1 MSQEE
6 KKRRRH
12 FIEPMTEIKTPEQR
26 AEAERDLALQKRRLR
41 KFISDRTDSGS
52 REERN
57 PQQNPAEAISVGW
70 QLNPQVFWRVG
81 MIPENNPASAQMPQY
96 PPLQG
101 AMEVSNSY
109 LLGTEAALQ
118 TAMMPASIVTA
129 EPASVVSSDGP
140 VPLDLVKIMKK
151 RYAMCVMDGELYVW
165 GDGYY
170 HLMSQNK
177 MESLIWLTC
186 EKELEECGSRRILTG
201 TYQLLLVDPSLQ
213 VSRLNMPDNLIN
225 FRNGLYRLDDGA
237 FLQHTPAVFTTYTL
251 QCDYQPM
258 GVCPVFDKFLYDIT
272 GGDPELIARIWEVIG
287 CCLSPEDIKA
297 IVVLQGVQNS
307 GKSVTCNIIDAL
319 FPESAKKAFSVH
331 VLGGQF
337 TEMVFKDKA
346 FCVSADLA
354 GEPLS
359 QTAVG
364 SLKRLS
370 GRDVISSDVKYKDP
384 ITFRFRGRI
393 LLVTNHPLLL
403 KKEDP
408 AFMERIVAV
417 PFRYTIPA
425 ERRDF
430 NLEKKI
436 MGELSAIA
444 SKALTAYRR
453 LRSNGFCFSG
463 NYPLNSPQLFGETV
477 IAADPATQ
485 IYLFLQ
491 QNFEAGAEED
501 LVVVEEAC
509 EVFNTIHNMSMSPVQ
524 FSGLFCQQA
533 AQMYGA
539 EKVRSRAG
547 SYKNAKSCLKRIRL
561 KQA

>member
-6 KKRRRH
+6 KKRRRR
-12 FIEPMTEIKTPEQR
+12 FIEPMTEIITPEQR
-26 AEAERDLALQKRRLR
+26 AEAERDLELQKRRLR
-41 KFISDRTDSGS
+41 EIISGRADSGR
-52 REERN
+52 REEHN
-57 PQQNPAEAISVGW
+57 PQQNTTEATSGGW
-70 QLNPQVFWRVG
+70 QMMHQMLQGIGRVPQTR
-81 MIPENNPASAQMPQY
+81 PTAAQMPQY
-96 PPLQG
+96 PPQQG
-101 AMEVSNSY
+101 GTQVTNSY
-109 LLGTEAALQ
+109 LMGTEAAQQ
-118 TAMMPASIVTA
+118 TAMMPTSIVTA

-151 RYAMCVMDGELYVW
+151 RYAMCVMDGQLYVW
-165 GDGYY
+165 GEGYY
-170 HLMSQNK
+170 HLMSQNE

-186 EKELEECGSRRILTG
+186 EKEVEACGSRRILTG

-213 VSRLNMPDNLIN
+213 VSRLTTPDNLIN

-258 GVCPVFDKFLYDIT
+258 GVCPVFDKFLYDTT
-272 GGDPELIARIWEVIG
+272 GGDPELIARIWEIIG
-287 CCLSPEDIKA
+287 CCLSPEDIKV

-307 GKSVTCNIIDAL
+307 GKSVACNAIDAL
-319 FPESAKKAFSVH
+319 FPASAKKAFSVH
-331 VLGGQF
+331 ALGGQF
-337 TEMVFKDKA
+337 TEKDFKDKA

-408 AFMERIVAV
+408 AFMERIVTV
-417 PFRYTIPA
+417 PFRYTIPV

-444 SKALTAYRR
+444 SKALTAYLR
-453 LRSNGFCFSG
+453 LRRNGFRFSG

-509 EVFNTIHNMSMSPVQ
+509 EAFNTIHNMSMTPIQ

-547 SYKNAKSCLKRIRL
+547 GHKNARSCLKRIRL
-561 KQA
+561 RQV